1 MAKAEG
7 RVRMA
12 AAVILENDLPTTLPS
27 SLRVK
32 LIYLLIR
39 LAGVAVLPVLLLY
52 AGWRCLRQRAY
63 FKGMK
68 ERLGWLPANIPS
80 TKPGGIWLHAVSVGE
95 VLSAIALLKHLRE
108 AVPETPLFVSATT
121 LTGRELAEQRLGG
134 LCDGIFFAPVDYVF
148 AVRAVLRRIQP
159 ALVIH
164 LETEIWPNRIREVKR
179 SGAQWAQVN
188 ARISDR
194 AWPKY
199 QRLQWLFGAVLP
211 QMDFVAAQ
219 SGVDA
224 ARFREL
230 GYGGEIVEAGNLK
243 FDFDAAG
250 KPTAED
256 VVAWLGQQD
265 VKPLWVAASTTG
277 PRDEQDVDEDDAVLE
292 AFLSMHGK
300 VRLLL
305 APRKPERF
313 EEVAEKLRARGIGFA
328 RRSELHRVAHAD
340 VLLLDS
346 IGELAGLFAMA
357 DVVFVGGSFNQTQG
371 HNILEP
377 ACFGKPILTGPNMG
391 NFAEIQ
397 QEFLAAEAVR
407 VVGRP
412 EELGGAVLGVLEDGA
427 GMGQRGRV
435 VAESMR
441 GVTARLTPMLV
452 TLLGLGV
459 PKGLVP
465 LAALLRPL
473 SLPWS
478 WISQRRVAARRLP
491 VPVLSVGNI
500 TMGGTGKTPVVLAL
514 AETFASAGMR
524 VGILTRGYGRRSKE
538 QVLLLP
544 GESATRADT
553 GDEVQLYLRDGRFA
567 VGVGADRYEVGR
579 ALLERGGLDLIL
591 LDDGFQHRRLARD
604 FDLVCVD
611 ALQPFAGCEV
621 PPAGWLREPLAGLSR
636 ADAFVLTRTRKGVV
650 MAGLGAELGQYG
662 GLVFS
667 LQVEE
672 QLDALP
678 EGRRLAFC
686 GLGNPGSFRQSLDRM
701 GMADVELVEFVDHHE
716 YSERDLQRLRA
727 RGEVLITT
735 AKDAVKLPD
744 LRDVFVLEQR
754 VVLPGG
760 LMDLIR
766 SKLGIQGKLQTRP

>member
-7 RVRMA
+7 RVNRT
-12 AAVILENDLPTTLPS
+12 AAVILENTLPNT
-27 SLRVK
+27 LRVK

-68 ERLGWLPANIPS
+68 ERLGWLPANIPT

-95 VLSAIALLKHLRE
+95 VLSAISLLKHLRVL
-108 AVPETPLFVSATT
+108 VPETPVFVSTTT
-121 LTGRELAEQRLGG
+121 LTGRELAEQQLRG
-134 LCDGIFFAPVDYVF
+134 LCDGIFFAPVDYAF

-179 SGAQWAQVN
+179 SGAKWAQVN

-230 GYGGEIVEAGNLK
+230 GYAGEIVEAGNLK

-250 KPTAED
+250 KPPAMD
-256 VVAWLGQQD
+256 VVAWLATQEP
-265 VKPLWVAASTTG
+265 KPLWVAASTTG
-277 PRDEQDVDEDDAVLE
+277 PRDDQDVDEDDAVLT
-292 AFLSMHGK
+292 AFFEMKGR

-313 EEVAEKLRARGIGFA
+313 EVVAGKLRARGIAFA
-328 RRSELHRVAHAD
+328 RRSELSGVARAD

-346 IGELAGLFAMA
+346 IGELAPLFALA

-377 ACFGKPILTGPNMG
+377 ACFGKPIVTGPNMG
-391 NFAEIQ
+391 NFAVIQ
-397 QEFLAAEAVR
+397 QVFVAGDAVR

-412 EELGGAVLGVLEDGA
+412 EELAAEVLALLNGDA
-427 GMGQRGRV
+427 GLGLRAKQI
-435 VAESMR
+435 AESMR

-452 TLLGLGV
+452 RLLGLGV
-459 PKGLVP
+459 AKGLVP
-465 LAALLRPL
+465 MAAILQPL
-473 SLPWS
+473 SMPWS
-478 WISQRRVAARRLP
+478 WISQRRVVGRRLP
-491 VPVLSVGNI
+491 VKVVSVGNI

-514 AETFASAGMR
+514 AESFAAEGMR
-524 VGILTRGYGRRSKE
+524 VGILTRGYGRSLKE
-538 QVLLLP
+538 PVLLLP
-544 GESATRADT
+544 GETATRAET
-553 GDEVQLYLRDGRFA
+553 GDEAQLYLRDGRFA
-567 VGVGADRYEVGR
+567 IGIGADRYEVGR
-579 ALLERGGLDLIL
+579 ALLERSGLDLIL

-604 FDLVCVD
+604 SDLVCVD
-611 ALQPFAGCEV
+611 ALRPFAGYGV
-621 PPAGWLREPLAGLSR
+621 PPAGWLREPLSGLSR

-650 MAGLGAELGQYG
+650 MAGIEAELAHFG
-662 GLVFS
+662 GPEKPVFTLAVKERMES
-667 LQVEE
+667 P
-672 QLDALP
+672 P

-686 GLGNPGSFRQSLDRM
+686 GLGNPGSFRQSLDRL
-701 GMADVELVEFVDHHE
+701 GLAEVELVEFADHHE
-716 YSERDLQRLRA
+716 YNEADLRRLRM

-735 AKDAVKLPD
+735 AKDAVRLDD
-744 LRDVFVLEQR
+744 LRGIFVLQQT

-760 LMDLIR
+760 LLDLIR
-766 SKLGIQGKLQTRP
+766 FGKCRV